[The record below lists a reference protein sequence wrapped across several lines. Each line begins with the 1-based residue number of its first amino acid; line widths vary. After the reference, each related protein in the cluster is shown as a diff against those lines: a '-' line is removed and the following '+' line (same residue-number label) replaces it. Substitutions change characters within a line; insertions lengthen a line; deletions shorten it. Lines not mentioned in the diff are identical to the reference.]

1 MSNKRI
7 DNRQG
12 HWVLAKMGKKVL
24 RPGGKELTEKLI
36 KGLNININTN
46 DDIVE
51 FAPGLGF
58 TAEMSLKQNP
68 KSYTGIE
75 LNEEAAGLLRKK
87 LKGDNRQIIIANA
100 MDSTLESESYTKV
113 YGEAMLTMQAD
124 SRKAKIISEA
134 HRILKKGGLY
144 GIHELG
150 LSPNDISDEIKTAV
164 FRGLSS
170 SIQVNARP
178 LTMDEWVELLESNG
192 FKIISKATNP
202 MHLLELKRMIDDE
215 GFFRTLKIIFNI
227 LTHPEERK
235 RIMYMRD
242 VFRKYEDHLC
252 AVCLVAEK
260 V

>member
-1 MSNKRI
+1 MSNKKI

-36 KGLNININTN
+36 EYLKINTN
-46 DDIVE
+46 DDVVE

-58 TAEMSLKQNP
+58 TAKIAIKNNP

-75 LNEEAAGLLRKK
+75 LNDGAAEILRKK
-87 LKGDNRQIIIANA
+87 IHGKCNKIIVANA
-100 MDSTLESESYTKV
+100 MESTLNTESYTKV

-124 SRKAKIISEA
+124 SRKSKIICEA

-144 GIHELG
+144 AIHELG
-150 LSPNDISDEIKTAV
+150 LEPNDISEDIKIDIYKA
-164 FRGLSS
+164 LST

-178 LTMDEWVELLESNG
+178 LTMEEWIELLQKNG
-192 FKIISKATNP
+192 FKVITKATNP

-215 GFFRTLKIIFNI
+215 GLLRTMKIIFNV
-227 LTHPEERK
+227 LTHKEERK
-235 RIMYMRD
+235 RILHMRK
-242 VFRKYEDHLC
+242 VFRKYEEHLC
-252 AVCLVAEK
+252 SVCLVAEK
-260 V
+260 L